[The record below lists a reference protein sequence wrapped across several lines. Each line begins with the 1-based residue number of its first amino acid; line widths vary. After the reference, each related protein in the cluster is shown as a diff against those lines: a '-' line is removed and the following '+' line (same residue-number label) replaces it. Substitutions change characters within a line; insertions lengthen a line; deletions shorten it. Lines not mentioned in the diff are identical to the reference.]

1 MDPPQTSEPRPSK
14 SKNLRARM
22 WKIPASGGATVLSP
36 GMNLAS
42 SNERAPCLAKMPSV
56 RRTQESGSREI
67 LQRNCRMRIPFLR
80 PRMYHTES
88 AERAAMAT
96 KNSEAQKLRWLVPA
110 NAPAAKTT
118 GSEGIG
124 RPSCSAKTQASR
136 TTYPC
141 LMRNSSVLCI
151 EPGWILAKLRQ
162 IVDLILFALSSFA
175 LSLIVQRTAGL
186 KPCGEGAHGHGRS

>member
-1 MDPPQTSEPRPSK
+1 M
-14 SKNLRARM
+14 RM
-22 WKIPASGGATVLSP
+22 
-36 GMNLAS
+36 
-42 SNERAPCLAKMPSV
+42 
-56 RRTQESGSREI
+56 
-67 LQRNCRMRIPFLR
+67 PFLR
-80 PRMYHTES
+80 PRMYQMES

-96 KNSEAQKLRWLVPA
+96 KNSEAQKLRWPVPA

-151 EPGWILAKLRQ
+151 EPGWFLAKLRQ
-162 IVDLILFALSSFA
+162 IVELILFALSSFA
-175 LSLIVQRTAGL
+175 LLFIVQRTAG
-186 KPCGEGAHGHGRS
+186 

>member
-1 MDPPQTSEPRPSK
+1 
-14 SKNLRARM
+14 
-22 WKIPASGGATVLSP
+22 
-36 GMNLAS
+36 MNFAS
-42 SNERAPCLAKMPSV
+42 SSERAPCLEKMPSV
-56 RRTQESGSREI
+56 RRTQESVASEI

-80 PRMYHTES
+80 PRMYQTES

-96 KNSEAQKLRWLVPA
+96 KNNETQKLRWPVPA

-151 EPGWILAKLRQ
+151 ERGWFLTKPIE
-162 IVDLILFALSSFA
+162 IVELILFALSSFA
-175 LSLIVQRTAGL
+175 LPFIVQRTAGL
-186 KPCGEGAHGHGRS
+186 KPLRSQGVSARLKAMPSRRQKKDGHLQVGRYED

>member
-1 MDPPQTSEPRPSK
+1 M
-14 SKNLRARM
+14 RM
-22 WKIPASGGATVLSP
+22 
-36 GMNLAS
+36 
-42 SNERAPCLAKMPSV
+42 
-56 RRTQESGSREI
+56 
-67 LQRNCRMRIPFLR
+67 PFLR
-80 PRMYHTES
+80 PRMYQTES

-96 KNSEAQKLRWLVPA
+96 KNNEAQKLRWPVPA

-151 EPGWILAKLRQ
+151 ERGWFLAKLRQ
-162 IVDLILFALSSFA
+162 IVELILFALSSFA
-175 LSLIVQRTAGL
+175 LSFIVQRTAGA
-186 KPCGEGAHGHGRS
+186 KAPVVVGSIGTAARQAPNDGVRVCHGTR